1 MRTLEITLWLM
12 ASGWAGW
19 RLVAMPRTRV
29 VVAFAIATIG
39 IGVLHVITEGVRVQM
54 IPIYGVV
61 AALLGTAAWQTRSTP
76 RDPVSWRRWA
86 RVGFGTSMLASL
98 TVGGVAA
105 SMFPVFQYDPLRG
118 PYAFATT
125 VYVLEGAPKH
135 RDLVVQAWYPREREK
150 GVAASITTHP
160 ALLETAYASFTGLP
174 RPLFDNL
181 RLIKT
186 HALSDAPIATDSQRF
201 PVVLFSHGP
210 LGANRSQSIFQLEA
224 LASAGFVA
232 IAIDHTGYASTT
244 IFPDGHAVPAG
255 PDATWPVFVDE
266 RSTAMLN
273 TWVEDVGFVLDR
285 LTDLDAGDP
294 KHILTARLDLTR
306 VGYVGASF
314 GGSVVVQALLDE
326 PRIKAG
332 VAEDGKP
339 YFSPRT
345 LTDLRRPL
353 MYLQSAAPY
362 IKSTDAQLA
371 RWGLT
376 GAGFRAAE
384 QDHYTRQM
392 ELFGRAAGPIYNVY
406 IRRTNHV
413 TFSDLG
419 LIVRV
424 PDAQLMNI
432 RHAHRIINDYTIAFF
447 ERYLNGKSD
456 PLVDGQMPSP
466 YEEVTVAARNVAPQ
480 RLVQARSR
488 GVGGP

>member
-1 MRTLEITLWLM
+1 MG
-12 ASGWAGW
+12 ASK
-19 RLVAMPRTRV
+19 
-29 VVAFAIATIG
+29 G
-39 IGVLHVITEGVRVQM
+39 I
-54 IPIYGVV
+54 
-61 AALLGTAAWQTRSTP
+61 
-76 RDPVSWRRWA
+76 
-86 RVGFGTSMLASL
+86 
-98 TVGGVAA
+98 
-105 SMFPVFQYDPLRG
+105 
-118 PYAFATT
+118 
-125 VYVLEGAPKH
+125 
-135 RDLVVQAWYPREREK
+135 
-150 GVAASITTHP
+150 AASITTHP

-181 RLIKT
+181 RLIRT
-186 HALSDAPIATDSQRF
+186 HALSDPPS
-201 PVVLFSHGP
+201 
-210 LGANRSQSIFQLEA
+210 
-224 LASAGFVA
+224 
-232 IAIDHTGYASTT
+232 
-244 IFPDGHAVPAG
+244 
-255 PDATWPVFVDE
+255 
-266 RSTAMLN
+266 
-273 TWVEDVGFVLDR
+273 
-285 LTDLDAGDP
+285 
-294 KHILTARLDLTR
+294 
-306 VGYVGASF
+306 
-314 GGSVVVQALLDE
+314 
-326 PRIKAG
+326 
-332 VAEDGKP
+332 KP

-392 ELFGRAAGPIYNVY
+392 ELFGRAGGPIYNVY

-480 RLVQARSR
+480 RLVQAR
-488 GVGGP
+488 